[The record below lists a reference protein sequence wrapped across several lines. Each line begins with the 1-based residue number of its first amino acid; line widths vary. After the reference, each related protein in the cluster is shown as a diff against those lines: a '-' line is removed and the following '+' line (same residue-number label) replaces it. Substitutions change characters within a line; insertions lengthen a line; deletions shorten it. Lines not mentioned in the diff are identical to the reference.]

1 MCYELGN
8 GTMDIS
14 FSNTLPFTTQLIYW

>member
-1 MCYELGN
+1 LGN